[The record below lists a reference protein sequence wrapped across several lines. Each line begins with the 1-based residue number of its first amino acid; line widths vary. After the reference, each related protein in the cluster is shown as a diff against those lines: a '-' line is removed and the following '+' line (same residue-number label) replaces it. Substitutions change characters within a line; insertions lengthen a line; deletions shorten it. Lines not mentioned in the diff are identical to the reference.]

1 MSRVRKSKAARF
13 NAHVLKKLQT
23 AVAMDPELDLTTQL
37 PSAYSGRLGKMRE
50 TVQSVDD
57 VIINTTS
64 RDDEDIRTTF
74 DASIQAEIVHPLSQ
88 EVLELL
94 SPGGTKVSPVRLS
107 QRLLDIMRTSEVIWK
122 APFARH
128 KIVLKCGNNI
138 VLKVIRNMDDYT
150 EYTTLQY
157 LRQHRPNVPVPEP
170 SGLVRVNDISL
181 VFMTHISS
189 NMLAD
194 VWSILNSSQKTSIKE
209 QLAAILLDL
218 RSIPFTP
225 GAPLGGVGGEGCKD
239 IRRHLRRSEAP
250 ILSASEFEDFLYTG
264 SHEGGQVFVKLLR
277 QLAPPISA
285 PSSPAIVFTHGDL
298 RPNNIAVTMKDGTW
312 VIAGLIDWEYSGFYP
327 EYYEAVRCTNCLAP
341 YEDNDWFLFLPDCV
355 SPKAYS
361 HWWLLDRVRET
372 RLV

>member
-57 VIINTTS
+57 ITINTTS
-64 RDDEDIRTTF
+64 RDEEDIRTTF
-74 DASIQAEIVHPLSQ
+74 NASIQAEIVHPLSQ

-94 SPGGTKVSPVRLS
+94 SPGDTKVSPVRLS

-122 APFARH
+122 APFARQ
-128 KIVLKCGNNI
+128 KMVLKCGNNI

-181 VFMTHISS
+181 VFMTHVSS

-194 VWSILNSSQKTSIKE
+194 VWSILNSSQKASIKE

-225 GAPLGGVGGEGCKD
+225 GTPLGGVGGEGCKD

-250 ILSASEFEDFLYTG
+250 ILSASDFEDFLYTG
-264 SHEGGQVFVKLLR
+264 SHEGGQVFVELLR

-298 RPNNIAVTMKDGTW
+298 RPNNIAVTMKDDTW
-312 VIAGLIDWEYSGFYP
+312 VIVGLIDWEYSGFYP

-355 SPKAYS
+355 SPKAYA